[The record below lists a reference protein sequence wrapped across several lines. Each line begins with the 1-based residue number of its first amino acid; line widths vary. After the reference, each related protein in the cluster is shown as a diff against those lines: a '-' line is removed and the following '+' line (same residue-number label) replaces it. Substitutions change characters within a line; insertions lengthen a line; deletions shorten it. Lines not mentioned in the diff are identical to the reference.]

1 MLRVTH
7 PRSGSSEID
16 LRARSAGATTT
27 TTAGAT
33 GSTGSAVTVEPGEP
47 EGRRHRRSL
56 LVIVTV
62 SAIALV
68 PWIINLGL
76 TLPHRYV
83 ATDWRLTWVGFDIA
97 LLAFLSATAWLGW
110 HRRQL
115 VLLTAFTTGV
125 LLCCDAWFDITT
137 AEHHD
142 RFTSVASAFVE
153 IPLAILLFRASWRL
167 LRLAAGSDGSRLSI
181 WRMPILGPAAPA
193 ADPQSVNQGR
203 FADPCAQPVTFD
215 VSLGSAPPIRPD
227 GRSAVSGASDADQ
240 PVEPAPPI
248 D

>member
-1 MLRVTH
+1 M
-7 PRSGSSEID
+7 
-16 LRARSAGATTT
+16 
-27 TTAGAT
+27 
-33 GSTGSAVTVEPGEP
+33 
-47 EGRRHRRSL
+47 
-56 LVIVTV
+56 IVTV

-68 PWIINLGL
+68 PWIINLAL
-76 TLPHRYV
+76 TLPHRYL

-142 RFTSVASAFVE
+142 QFTSVAAAFVE

-167 LRLAAGSDGSRLSI
+167 LRLAAGALGSTNPDGSQVSI
-181 WRMPILGPAAPA
+181 WRMPILGPAEPA
-193 ADPQSVNQGR
+193 ADPASMQQGR
-203 FADPCAQPVTFD
+203 FADPCAQTDPLDRPAQTVPPVD
-215 VSLGSAPPIRPD
+215 
-227 GRSAVSGASDADQ
+227 
-240 PVEPAPPI
+240 
-248 D
+248 

>member
-1 MLRVTH
+1 VPAVKLSADH
-7 PRSGSSEID
+7 GHID
-16 LRARSAGATTT
+16 LRHRHDDDAPMGPPASRAS
-27 TTAGAT
+27 
-33 GSTGSAVTVEPGEP
+33 SSGES
-47 EGRRHRRSL
+47 RHREHHRRNL
-56 LVIVTV
+56 LMIVTV

-68 PWIINLGL
+68 PWIINLAL
-76 TLPHRYV
+76 TLPHHYE

-97 LLAFLSATAWLGW
+97 LLGFLAATAWLGW

-167 LRLAAGSDGSRLSI
+167 LRLAATRWSTTHDDSWLSV
-181 WRMPILGPAAPA
+181 WRMPILGPAEPA
-193 ADPQSVNQGR
+193 ADPARLDQSR
-203 FADPCAQPVTFD
+203 FADPCAQPTD
-215 VSLGSAPPIRPD
+215 
-227 GRSAVSGASDADQ
+227 
-240 PVEPAPPI
+240 
-248 D
+248 